1 MCTVPDVFDANL
13 LFHSKEQHK
22 SVLQLLADLHNE
34 VNNIQALARLNKKPL
49 QMHGVGHLI
58 SLECAGACDMYI
70 ERLLAVIDEAE
81 TTVTE
86 YLAARDTFR

>member
-1 MCTVPDVFDANL
+1 
-13 LFHSKEQHK
+13 
-22 SVLQLLADLHNE
+22 
-34 VNNIQALARLNKKPL
+34 
-49 QMHGVGHLI
+49 MHGVGHLI